1 MEPPAITPF
10 TRQGIS
16 DQLSDKLY
24 IYIHSINAL
33 ISSTLL
39 QELLALNVFSLSLSF
54 SLIVSIFGT
63 TITYIHTCVCV
74 CLIQILLQCRTDC
87 LLSYSDFEL
96 NSFGLSF
103 DLFLY
108 FRIMMSITILKITF
122 TKIFLAVF
130 KMNLLK
136 KWF

>member
-1 MEPPAITPF
+1 MLPF
-10 TRQGIS
+10 SIPSFVDGASSNHSVHSSGDIRSAKWQT
-16 DQLSDKLY
+16 LY
-24 IYIHSINAL
+24 LHSFY
-33 ISSTLL
+33 
-39 QELLALNVFSLSLSF
+39 QCALNVFSLSLS
-54 SLIVSIFGT
+54 VSHWLSAFLAPLLHI
-63 TITYIHTCVCV
+63 YIHVCV

>member
-74 CLIQILLQCRTDC
+74 
-87 LLSYSDFEL
+87 L
-96 NSFGLSF
+96 NS
-103 DLFLY
+103 D
-108 FRIMMSITILKITF
+108 IIT
-122 TKIFLAVF
+122 
-130 KMNLLK
+130 M
-136 KWF
+136 